1 MPTLH
6 EYGSLEGF
14 DQKRRNALE
23 SLLYSDETF
32 IYAIDVYDAFFMSK
46 KRASKLVLT
55 TQRVIHFKKG
65 FIKESSK
72 DFSLE
77 DIASIEYDKGYVMRK
92 VTLEGQGISNDYQT
106 LDNFGRKFVTAVREQ
121 MQRHAEGREPIE
133 NPASDSGAAADSGTS
148 EGSSGAGS
156 VPNKYGSLKM
166 HILIG
171 VLTIWWT
178 LGIGNAVYAGYSYYK
193 FQKATDEPES
203 DQVAG

>member
-1 MPTLH
+1 MVTLH
-6 EYGSLEGF
+6 EYGSLKEF
-14 DQKRRNALE
+14 DQKRGDALE

-32 IYAIDVYDAFFMSK
+32 IYAIDVYDAILLTK

-55 TQRVIHFKKG
+55 NQRVIHFKRG

-106 LDNFGRKFVTAVREQ
+106 LEDFGRKFVTAVREQ
-121 MQRHAEGREPIE
+121 MQRHAEGDEPIDPPIDPSE
-133 NPASDSGAAADSGTS
+133 ETTVEGSIESSSTGAA
-148 EGSSGAGS
+148 S
-156 VPNKYGSLKM
+156 VPSKYGSIKI
-166 HILIG
+166 HLIVA

-178 LGIGNAVYAGYSYYK
+178 LGIANLVYLGYSYYK
-193 FQKATDEPES
+193 FNKNS
-203 DQVAG
+203 GR